1 MSSSYLPA
9 TTDSIAHA
17 LEAIWSHFYSLSHSW
32 NPSSSSEALRIKEEA
47 ITNLTDLLSKEN
59 QAEDQ
64 AHLIFRFPWE
74 ANFPSTASGGQAC
87 ISFDGK
93 QGVFRSTKC
102 PIRLDQEVRR
112 LVDKLLLVDIDLMR
126 VSSIS
131 LWERHPNY
139 CLWDVRD
146 SVSERV
152 RTWNPK
158 CKHKMNESD
167 KFIE

>member
-32 NPSSSSEALRIKEEA
+32 SPSSSSEALRIKEEA
-47 ITNLTDLLSKEN
+47 ITNLTDLLSQEN

-102 PIRLDQEVRR
+102 PIRLDQGSEKASWQASSCGHRFDGSKLNFSLR
-112 LVDKLLLVDIDLMR
+112 KTSKLL
-126 VSSIS
+126 S
-131 LWERHPNY
+131 LRHERLREEELGTLNVNRKWMKATN
-139 CLWDVRD
+139 L
-146 SVSERV
+146 
-152 RTWNPK
+152 
-158 CKHKMNESD
+158 
-167 KFIE
+167 

>member
-9 TTDSIAHA
+9 TADSIAHA

-32 NPSSSSEALRIKEEA
+32 NPSSSSEALRIKEQA
-47 ITNLTDLLSKEN
+47 ITNLADLLSQEN

-102 PIRLDQEVRR
+102 PIRLVHGSEKASWQASSCGHRFDASKLHFSLRKTS
-112 LVDKLLLVDIDLMR
+112 KLLSLR
-126 VSSIS
+126 CEREC
-131 LWERHPNY
+131 LWERKNLEP
-139 CLWDVRD
+139 
-146 SVSERV
+146 
-152 RTWNPK
+152 
-158 CKHKMNESD
+158 
-167 KFIE
+167 

>member
-1 MSSSYLPA
+1 MSSSYLPK

-47 ITNLTDLLSKEN
+47 ITINPTDLLRQEN

-102 PIRLDQEVRR
+102 PIRLDQGSEKASWQASSCGHRFDASKLNFSLR
-112 LVDKLLLVDIDLMR
+112 KTSKLLSLR
-126 VSSIS
+126 CERQC
-131 LWERHPNY
+131 LWERKNLEP
-139 CLWDVRD
+139 
-146 SVSERV
+146 
-152 RTWNPK
+152 
-158 CKHKMNESD
+158 
-167 KFIE
+167 

>member
-1 MSSSYLPA
+1 MSSSYLPE

-47 ITNLTDLLSKEN
+47 ITINPTDLLRQEN

-102 PIRLDQEVRR
+102 PIRLDQGSEKASWQASSCQLACKLNFSLRKTS
-112 LVDKLLLVDIDLMR
+112 KLLSLR
-126 VSSIS
+126 RERQC
-131 LWERHPNY
+131 LWERKNLEP
-139 CLWDVRD
+139 
-146 SVSERV
+146 
-152 RTWNPK
+152 
-158 CKHKMNESD
+158 
-167 KFIE
+167 

>member
-1 MSSSYLPA
+1 MSSSYLPE

-47 ITNLTDLLSKEN
+47 ITINPTDLLRQEN

-102 PIRLDQEVRR
+102 PIRLDQGSEKASWQASSCGHRF
-112 LVDKLLLVDIDLMR
+112 DASKLNF
-126 VSSIS
+126 S
-131 LWERHPNY
+131 LRKHPNY
-139 CLWDVRD
+139 YLWDMRD
-146 SVSERV
+146 WERK
-152 RTWNPK
+152 NLEP
-158 CKHKMNESD
+158 
-167 KFIE
+167 

>member
-17 LEAIWSHFYSLSHSW
+17 LEAIWSHFYSLSH
-32 NPSSSSEALRIKEEA
+32 SEALRIKEEA

-102 PIRLDQEVRR
+102 PIRLDQGSEKASWQASSCGHRFDASKLNFSLR
-112 LVDKLLLVDIDLMR
+112 KTSKLLSLR
-126 VSSIS
+126 CERQC
-131 LWERHPNY
+131 LWERKNLEP
-139 CLWDVRD
+139 
-146 SVSERV
+146 
-152 RTWNPK
+152 
-158 CKHKMNESD
+158 
-167 KFIE
+167 